1 MPLASAFEPS
11 HGIARSLLVPRAD
24 ACRSLRLSN
33 RRIAPSVLMPH
44 VDATLGEAMVKRAYR
59 PFSALFVPM
68 RLPSEADLTQWEAG
82 VTSLG

>member
-44 VDATLGEAMVKRAYR
+44 ADATLGEAGMPPVLG
-59 PFSALFVPM
+59 SFVPM
-68 RLPSEADLTQWEAG
+68 RLPSEADLTQWESD